1 MFLSCR
7 CLKNKFDVYSS
18 NKYAA
23 MILQRGGHTSLTSMN
38 TPLFGISFHLL
49 YKDLFTFKVLEYLS
63 VEISGDLER
72 IKLSLQDSEA
82 EKQTLRERIDDLI
95 KAQHHL
101 EQKATSLQLTV
112 SFIFHNMN
120 GSFR

>member
-1 MFLSCR
+1 
-7 CLKNKFDVYSS
+7 
-18 NKYAA
+18 

-38 TPLFGISFHLL
+38 IPLFGISFHLL

-120 GSFR
+120 GPFR

>member
-1 MFLSCR
+1 MKCAVMCEEKKEPILRKILINTLFIKRPFLFVN
-7 CLKNKFDVYSS
+7 LLN
-18 NKYAA
+18 
-23 MILQRGGHTSLTSMN
+23 L
-38 TPLFGISFHLL
+38 SF
-49 YKDLFTFKVLEYLS
+49 
-63 VEISGDLER
+63 EISGDLER

-112 SFIFHNMN
+112 SFKFYSMN
-120 GSFR
+120 RPF